1 MSIGKAQLLQPIKMG
16 AWNLRNRIAMAP
28 MTRCFADNETGVVG
42 PDVVEYYRKR
52 AADGVGLII
61 SEGITI
67 SPRAKGTIGLPGLY
81 TEDQIQS
88 WKKVTDAVHQVGG
101 TIIAQ
106 IWHVGRLSHHEVA
119 GGLPPQAP
127 SPIPANGHVH
137 RLGKPY
143 DTPEEMSAADIEEV
157 IQQYAAA
164 AHNAITAG
172 FDGVEIHGAHG
183 YLIDQ
188 FNSDISNH
196 RQDQYG
202 GDLRQ
207 RLTFMREVSKAVIAE
222 IGADRTIMRFSALK
236 DDVRNYM
243 WEDPDTA
250 IRTFVEAFKESG
262 LTMIHPSTMDFSQV
276 IADGLTLHELVRT
289 YWDGIII
296 GVGNLNPEIAE
307 QAVQTGTIDTA
318 AFGRPF
324 LANPDLVSRV
334 SQGEAFIAFDASKHF
349 HVLV

>member
-1 MSIGKAQLLQPIKMG
+1 MSIGKAQLLQPIEMG
-16 AWNLRNRIAMAP
+16 AWNLRNRIVMAP
-28 MTRCFADNETGVVG
+28 MTRCFADRETGVVG
-42 PDVVEYYRKR
+42 LDVVEYYRTR

-81 TEDQIQS
+81 TEDQIKGWS
-88 WKKVTDAVHQVGG
+88 KVTDAVHQAGG

-106 IWHVGRLSHHEVA
+106 LWHVGRLTHHEIA

-127 SPIPANGHVH
+127 SAIQANGHVH
-137 RLGKPY
+137 RIGKPY
-143 DTPEEMSAADIEEV
+143 DIPEEMSAADIEEV
-157 IQQYAAA
+157 IQQYASA
-164 AHNAITAG
+164 AHNASSAG

-188 FNSDISNH
+188 FNSELSNH

-207 RLTFMREVSKAVIAE
+207 RLTFMKEVTKAVIAE
-222 IGADRTIMRFSALK
+222 IGADRTIMRFSAFK
-236 DDVRNYM
+236 DDARDYM
-243 WEDPDTA
+243 WEDPDA
-250 IRTFVEAFKESG
+250 AVRTFVEAFKESG
-262 LTMIHPSTMDFSQV
+262 LTMIHPSTMDYSQV
-276 IADGLTLHELVRT
+276 VADGLTLHEIVRT
-289 YWDGIII
+289 YWDGSII
-296 GVGNLNPEIAE
+296 GVGNLNPELAE
-307 QAVQTGTIDTA
+307 QAIHTGTIDAA

-334 SQGEAFIAFDASKHF
+334 SQEKEFITFDASKHF
-349 HVLV
+349 DVLV